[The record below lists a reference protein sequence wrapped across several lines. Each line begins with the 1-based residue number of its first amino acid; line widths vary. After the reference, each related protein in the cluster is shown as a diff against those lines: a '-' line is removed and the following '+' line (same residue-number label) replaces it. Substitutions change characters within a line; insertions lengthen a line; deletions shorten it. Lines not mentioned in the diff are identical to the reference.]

1 MLTRAR
7 PDDRAMITSDILP
20 TRLLKLALRL
30 AQLQPGR
37 AYTVTIW
44 MPPKSDAE
52 PTWSVTDL
60 GKIENDRR

>member
-1 MLTRAR
+1 MVDQGSSTAK
-7 PDDRAMITSDILP
+7 TKEVLP
-20 TRLLKLALRL
+20 RRLLKLMLRL
-30 AQLQPGR
+30 AQLKPGR

-52 PTWSVTDL
+52 PAWSVTDL